1 MEKTIEDIV
10 LTVKGVEA
18 YGSVTCDFII
28 DYYSPALL
36 GVSPDNCHPD
46 ETEKRIKIISW
57 EFTDEDGGEV
67 EVNEDVIQSAIDGMD
82 WDGEFDK
89 IWEKVID
96 SLYDIEED
104 EYGFNWEN

>member
-18 YGSVTCDFII
+18 YGSATCDFVI

-46 ETEKRIKIISW
+46 ETERNIKVISW
-57 EFTDEDGGEV
+57 EFTDKDGGEV
-67 EVNEDVIQSAIDGMD
+67 EISEGVVQDAIDGMD
-82 WDGEFDK
+82 WDGEFDE

-96 SLYDIEED
+96 RLHDNDGD
-104 EYGFNWEN
+104 EYVFDWKN